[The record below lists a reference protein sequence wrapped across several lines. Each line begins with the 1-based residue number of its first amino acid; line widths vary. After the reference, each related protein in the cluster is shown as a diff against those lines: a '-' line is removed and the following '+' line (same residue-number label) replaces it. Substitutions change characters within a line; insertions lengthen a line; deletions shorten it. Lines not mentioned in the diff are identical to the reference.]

1 MNIMEVRNVRKVYG
15 SKHGGSESKALN
27 GVSFSVQN
35 GEFLGIMGPSGSGKS
50 TLLNVISTIDMPTS
64 GTISL
69 KGKSFLNLDEDE
81 LSVFRRKQLGF
92 IFQDYNLLDTL
103 TLKENIILPLSL
115 SKIDIA
121 AMEKKV
127 KEISAI
133 LNIEG
138 ILGKYP
144 YEVSG
149 GQKQRAA
156 AARAIITEPEIVF
169 ADEPTGALDSKSS
182 TELLDNLS
190 SLNKN
195 NGATIVMVTH
205 DAYAASY
212 CDRIIFIKDGVLH
225 TELEKTKSRRDF
237 YNEILK
243 TLSTVGGAESDTI

>member
-115 SKIDIA
+115 SKIDVA

-156 AARAIITEPEIVF
+156 AARAIITEPEIIF

-182 TELLDNLS
+182 TELLNNLS